1 MRWMRRERDELAP
14 QARIQAVADGS
25 APHALRQC
33 AEQWH
38 ADLVIVGSHHLSVN
52 RGHAGIGRRARQLLY
67 DAPFAVGIA
76 ARGIAEPPPEVRSVG
91 AGYDAGPEAEAA
103 LQMAAELARMAHA
116 RLAVRRVVED
126 RIPVFTDDEWMVQRE
141 WNHARI
147 WENARMTALAEAK
160 AAVSRLD
167 IAADVTA
174 TLGDPGYELRAF
186 SQTVDLIVVGSRRW
200 GPVARLVTGGVGE
213 TLVAEAGCSVI
224 IVPRPASRP
233 PTEAHLRAQRPAIA

>member
-1 MRWMRRERDELAP
+1 
-14 QARIQAVADGS
+14 
-25 APHALRQC
+25 
-33 AEQWH
+33 
-38 ADLVIVGSHHLSVN
+38 
-52 RGHAGIGRRARQLLY
+52 
-67 DAPFAVGIA
+67 
-76 ARGIAEPPPEVRSVG
+76 
-91 AGYDAGPEAEAA
+91 
-103 LQMAAELARMAHA
+103 MAHA